1 VAGGLLTLTLAIGAA
16 VVVMATAH
24 AFAVVV
30 AAYVAVSVLRPVLDP
45 LLSGWMVTRIG
56 PSVRATALSAKDMFD
71 SAGQIA
77 GGPVIGVIGALTSI
91 RIALLA
97 GAAALAPAAVC
108 VTAASRRIRPRPP
121 ATVADAEAAE
131 AGQGV

>member
-1 VAGGLLTLTLAIGAA
+1 MLAYLI
-16 VVVMATAH
+16 
-24 AFAVVV
+24 
-30 AAYVAVSVLRPVLDP
+30 VSLLRPVFDP
-45 LLSGWMVTRIG
+45 LVSGWLVGRIE
-56 PSVRATALSAKDMFD
+56 PQVRATALSAKDMFD

-77 GGPVIGVIGALTSI
+77 GGPVIGVIGTLTSI

-97 GAAALAPAAVC
+97 GAAALAPAAAC
-108 VTAASRRIRPRPP
+108 VAAASRRIRPRLV